1 MNGGNSTRQEL
12 NRVNFADLRYFTGQA
27 GVRKIQGGKKRVE
40 TEKQGQDK
48 KNGFILIAVLWI
60 SLLLSIFA
68 LNSASKSRLVG
79 IQAMNIQESLVV
91 SQALHSALSK
101 GYHEYLRFEENKSL
115 LSEKNDWEKIT
126 GKRLDLWHPRYEPY
140 ELDIQGKSIGVRI
153 VNANGKININKV
165 DVGMLE
171 KIVSLCGTDDGA
183 AAASVANSILD
194 WIDKDDFKRPG
205 GAEKDYYLSLADPY
219 LPKNN
224 DIQDIRELLL
234 VKGVDRDLFYGTS
247 HQPGLVHF
255 FSVRGGSEKFDINSA
270 ASETFVLAG
279 DISPHVISYI
289 QKKRMEKP
297 FFEIS
302 ELGEVFPQE
311 YFSNLQKYFEV
322 KTPDMIE
329 IQAFL
334 ILNDGRKGRSLT
346 RVHRTQ

>member
-1 MNGGNSTRQEL
+1 M
-12 NRVNFADLRYFTGQA
+12 
-27 GVRKIQGGKKRVE
+27 IIGKPRH
-40 TEKQGQDK
+40 DK
-48 KNGFILIAVLWI
+48 ENGFILIAVLWI

-68 LNSASKSRLVG
+68 LNSASKSRLTG

-91 SQALHSALSK
+91 SQALHSALARA
-101 GYHEYLRFEENKSL
+101 YHEYLRFEENKSL
-115 LSEKNDWEKIT
+115 LSEKKEWEAIT

-140 ELDIQGKSIGVRI
+140 DLDIQGKSIGVRV
-153 VNANGKININKV
+153 VNANGRININKV

-171 KIVSLCGTDDGA
+171 KIVSLCGVGDGV

-224 DIQDIRELLL
+224 NIQDIRELLL

-247 HQPGLVHF
+247 HHPGLAHF

-270 ASETFVLAG
+270 APETFVLAG
-279 DISPHVISYI
+279 DVPPHVISYI
-289 QKKRMEKP
+289 QEKRMEKP

-302 ELGEVFPQE
+302 ELGEAFPQE
-311 YFSNLQKYFEV
+311 YYNNLQKYFEV
-322 KTPDMIE
+322 KATDMIE
-329 IQAFL
+329 IQAYL
-334 ILNDGRKGRSLT
+334 ILNYDRKGRSLS
-346 RVHRTQ
+346 RVYRTQ

>member
-1 MNGGNSTRQEL
+1 M
-12 NRVNFADLRYFTGQA
+12 
-27 GVRKIQGGKKRVE
+27 E

-68 LNSASKSRLVG
+68 LNSASKSRLTG
-79 IQAMNIQESLVV
+79 IQAMNIQESLAVNH
-91 SQALHSALSK
+91 ALHSALARA
-101 GYHEYLRFEENKSL
+101 YHEYLRFEENKSL
-115 LSEKNDWEKIT
+115 LSEKNEWEAIT
-126 GKRLDLWHPRYEPY
+126 GKRLDLWYPRYEPY
-140 ELDIQGKSIGVRI
+140 QLDIQEKSIGVRI
-153 VNANGKININKV
+153 VNANGRININKV

-171 KIVSLCGTDDGA
+171 KIVSLCGVDDGTE
-183 AAASVANSILD
+183 AASVANSILD

-247 HQPGLVHF
+247 HHPGLGHF
-255 FSVRGGSEKFDINSA
+255 FSVRGGSEKLDINSA
-270 ASETFVLAG
+270 APETFVLAG
-279 DISPHVISYI
+279 DISPQVISYI
-289 QKKRMEKP
+289 QEKRMEKP
-297 FFEIS
+297 FFELS

-311 YFSNLQKYFEV
+311 YFNSMKKYFQV
-322 KTPDMIE
+322 KEPDMIE

-334 ILNDGRKGRSLT
+334 ILNNGRKGRSLS
-346 RVHRTQ
+346 RVYRTQ